1 MPGYETREDE
11 DDSHLLLLSD
21 ILGPLPEPL
30 YNLWARSPN
39 YFTADRVLI
48 NTFLDEVPEGV
59 DPLENRAKPLE
70 EFFDE
75 EKPVDIP
82 QNEAKVV
89 KDLMRW
95 ILQYD
100 PAKRPTPSEI
110 LRHSWFVDE
119 LKADEG
125 QTVK

>member
-1 MPGYETREDE
+1 VPGYETREDE
-11 DDSHLLLLSD
+11 DDVHLLLLSN

-39 YFTADRVLI
+39 YFTADRELI
-48 NTFLDEVPEGV
+48 KTFLDEVPEGV
-59 DPLENRAKPLE
+59 DPLENGAKPLE
-70 EFFDE
+70 KFFDE

-82 QNEAKVV
+82 QNEAKAI

-119 LKADEG
+119 EKADRG